1 MHGKTGKQKRRIT
14 QVGLRHVFKK
24 YHLSEAVSTSKVIS
38 YVTEAVDPLTYNEI
52 DGIWDFVGECTWYM
66 IYSIYR
72 ECTWGIGCPFPDN
85 TSQME
90 KPPRAT
96 EAASGKE
103 TQSKGRSRA

>member
-1 MHGKTGKQKRRIT
+1 MVRLGSKKGGSPKWGYDTY
-14 QVGLRHVFKK
+14 FKK